1 MLVWLASGVFI
12 ISGSRDI
19 SRSLIYIY
27 IYSET
32 YLRLI
37 GGPSGAKFEPEALKD
52 PLGLLRAP
60 ARAPKS

>member
-1 MLVWLASGVFI
+1 MDPVIYQDPSYI
-12 ISGSRDI
+12 YIY
-19 SRSLIYIY
+19 IYIY